1 MVLSK
6 VRFVSRF
13 SLWNLKPNMKR
24 LECEVGCG
32 KEEDELCVEGGAKV
46 KDGNCGSFG
55 RMSEEEEGG
64 VEMSWTT
71 MLFTV

>member
-1 MVLSK
+1 MVLSN

-13 SLWNLKPNMKR
+13 SLWNLKPSIKR
-24 LECEVGCG
+24 LECVVGCG
-32 KEEDELCVEGGAKV
+32 NEEEELCVDAGAKV
-46 KDGNCGSFG
+46 SAGKAGSFG
-55 RMSEEEEGG
+55 CMFEEEDGG